1 MATISAST
9 NEKIF
14 TVKKFLGLNQCADGD
29 TRLKLGEASEIR
41 NWKITR
47 EGCLKRR
54 PGTRALFN
62 LDATDES
69 NPVVGLWSGWV
80 NGEEVMV
87 AACRNLLY
95 KIYENASGA
104 LEIATIGPVSTS
116 QGHVLMFGFSG
127 KLYIIDGQSY
137 MVWNGETL
145 SEVEG
150 YVPVVANVIPPMV
163 DGVGGGGELLE
174 QVNKLS
180 PWRRAWLSPDGTGT
194 AFQLPEKNLEL
205 IEKVTDLR
213 TGLVVSAATNAEL
226 GTVTFAEP
234 PEQVANGYE
243 VLYKVST
250 DFRSEILA
258 MKYSELYSGT
268 QDTRVFL
275 YGDGSNEALYSG
287 MTDLGQPTAEY
298 FPDQNEVAV
307 GDANTPIT
315 AMVRHY
321 SALICYKLD
330 SAWSISFG
338 ITTLDNGSMIP
349 AFYSTPVNRGMGNEA
364 PGQVELV
371 NNDPFTLFGGELYQW
386 RNPSYWSNSLSA
398 DERQSSRI
406 SDRIHTALQDFDPKY
421 CVCFDDNIHQEYYIA
436 HNRTMLV
443 YNYAAD
449 AWTVYTGLDAV
460 RFALFQG
467 ELYLGGSDGKL
478 RRLSEEYL
486 DDDGEE
492 IEAYWESGSIDFGQ
506 DYRRKNAAQLWIAMK
521 PDDTS
526 EPVAG
531 TESQVTV
538 TVQTDRKAVFTE
550 KIVNTSKLRNPG
562 TREPYIA
569 RTKLRA
575 KKFTTWKLIL
585 KSEDGRNTPTVVGA
599 DVRVSFAGYAK

>member
-1 MATISAST
+1 MAKIPAGTS
-9 NEKIF
+9 EKVF
-14 TVKKFLGLNQCADGD
+14 QLKAFRGLNQCADGD

-54 PGTRALFN
+54 PGSKTLWD
-62 LDATDES
+62 LTLTDGDH
-69 NPVVGLWSGWV
+69 PIVGFWNGWV

-87 AACRNLLY
+87 AACEGHLY
-95 KIYENASGA
+95 RLSVDETGA
-104 LEIATIGPVSTS
+104 AQEPQMIGTVSTS
-116 QGHVLMFGFSG
+116 RGQVLLFGFSG
-127 KLYIIDGQSY
+127 KLYVIDGEHY
-137 MVWNGETL
+137 KVWNGTTL
-145 SEVEG
+145 SEVVG
-150 YVPVVANVIPPMV
+150 YVPVVANAVPP
-163 DGVGGGGELLE
+163 DGGGELLE

-180 PWRRAWLSPDGTGT
+180 PFRRVWLSPDGTGT
-194 AFQLPEKNLEL
+194 KFQMPE
-205 IEKVTDLR
+205 TDL
-213 TGLVVSAATNAEL
+213 TGITYVKDLKTGENVPAGSYTYNL
-226 GTVTFAEP
+226 TDGTVTFLSVPAKA
-234 PEQVANGYE
+234 VNGYE
-243 VLYKVST
+243 VCYEVGT
-250 DFRSEILA
+250 TFRSELLA

-275 YGDGSNEALYSG
+275 YGDGTNEALYSG
-287 MTDLGQPTAEY
+287 ITENGEPTAEY
-298 FPDQNEVAV
+298 FPDQNEVAI

-349 AFYSTPVNRGMGNEA
+349 AFYATPVNRGMGNEA

-371 NNDPFTLFGGELYQW
+371 NNDPFTLFGGDLYQW
-386 RNPSYWSNSLSA
+386 RNPSYYSNSLTA
-398 DERQSSRI
+398 DERQSGRV
-406 SDRIHTALQDFDPKY
+406 SDRIHTTLKDFDPAE

-436 HNRTMLV
+436 HNGTMLV

-460 RFALFQG
+460 RFTLYQG
-467 ELYLGGSDGKL
+467 ELYLGGSDGKI
-478 RRLSEEYL
+478 RRLSEAYL

-521 PDDTS
+521 PDDTA

-531 TESQVTV
+531 TQSQVTV

-550 KIVNTSKLRNPG
+550 KIVNTAKLRNPG

-585 KSEDGRNTPTVVGA
+585 ESEDGRNTPTVVGA